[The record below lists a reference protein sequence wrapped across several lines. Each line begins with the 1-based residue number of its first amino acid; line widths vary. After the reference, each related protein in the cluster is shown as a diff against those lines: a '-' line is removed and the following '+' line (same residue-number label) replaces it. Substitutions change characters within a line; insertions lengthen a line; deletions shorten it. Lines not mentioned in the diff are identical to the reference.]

1 MAGQAC
7 ACYLSQLIRGYR
19 ETDKD
24 ADGDLK
30 ARRRSEVVA
39 SEGRFAPFAV
49 VVGSGA
55 VGVRGL
61 R

>member
-1 MAGQAC
+1 MRLLFFAVDPGV
-7 ACYLSQLIRGYR
+7 L

-24 ADGDLK
+24 AEWDLK

-39 SEGRFAPFAV
+39 SEGRFAPSAV

-61 R
+61 G

>member
-1 MAGQAC
+1 M
-7 ACYLSQLIRGYR
+7 IRGYR